1 MKITALLLN
10 IALLVAT
17 FCLPLQQSFAQTSA
31 DFPNSQTYFEK
42 TTQRPKLKDYSR
54 QVEALLA
61 KMTLEEKVGQ
71 MTQLEIGQITSGSNS
86 EIQIDPAK
94 LEKAIV
100 QYKVGSILNVNGHA
114 LSVDKWHEIIGAIQ
128 NAEMKTRLKIPNIYG
143 IDSIHG
149 ANYVRGATLFPQEIG
164 MAATWNPL
172 LMQKAA
178 EITAMET
185 RAAAIPWSFSPVLD
199 IGRQPEWARF
209 WETFGEDPYLAK
221 VMGASFI
228 RGLEGT
234 DVSADT
240 HVASSLKHYMGYSFP
255 LNGRDRTSAWIPEN
269 YLREYFLP
277 TFKAAVDAGARTVM
291 VNSAEIN
298 GVPGHVNKYLLTDV
312 LKNELKFDGFIVS
325 DWQDI
330 QKLVT
335 QRKVAKDEKEATM
348 MAINAGIDMSMV
360 PQSYGFSD
368 SLLELVKEKKVS
380 MARIDDA
387 VRRILRVKYELGLF
401 EKPMPNPALKSNFGK
416 PEYAD
421 VSLEAAR
428 ESLVLLKNNN
438 NILPLGKNK
447 KVLVTGPTA
456 DTLNS
461 LNNGWTWTWQGS
473 EQSLYPTDKLTI
485 KQAIEAKLGKKNFE
499 YVQGTLITKAAQ
511 GPGTMNIDEE
521 VNVKKA
527 VDEAK
532 DSDIVVL
539 CLGEGSYTETPGNL
553 TDLTLPET
561 QLKFAEAIIATG
573 KPVVLVMVE
582 GRPRVISRI
591 ADKVSGILLALNPS
605 NEGGRAI
612 SDVLFGDYNPNGK
625 LPFTYPRSTNNYLTY
640 DHKQFE
646 VEETSYGNVANNPQ
660 FDFGTGMS
668 YTTFEYGNLTLD
680 KTSIPM
686 TGGEINVSFS
696 VKNTGSRAG
705 KETAILYLRDEV
717 ATLSPAGKRVRR
729 FAKVNLDAGQSK
741 TLTFKLD
748 RDDFS
753 YIGMNNKPII
763 EAGDFTIM
771 VGGMSKTFALK

>member
-86 EIQIDPAK
+86 EIQIDAAK

-128 NAEMKTRLKIPNIYG
+128 NASMKTRLKIPNIYG

-172 LMQKAA
+172 LMQRAA

-185 RAAAIPWSFSPVLD
+185 RAAGIPWSFSPVLD

-298 GVPGHVNKYLLTDV
+298 GVPGHINKYLLTDV
-312 LKNELKFDGFIVS
+312 LKGEMKFDGFIVS

-335 QRKVAKDEKEATM
+335 QWKVAKDEKEATM

-401 EKPMPNPALKSNFGK
+401 ENPMPKPALKSNFGK

-447 KVLVTGPTA
+447 KVLVTGPTS

-532 DSDIVVL
+532 DSDVVVL

-640 DHKQFE
+640 DHKAFE

-660 FDFGTGMS
+660 YDFGTGMS
-668 YTTFEYGNLTLD
+668 YTTFEYSNLTLD

-686 TGGEINVSFS
+686 SGEINVSFN
-696 VKNTGSRAG
+696 VKNTGNRAG

-717 ATLSPAGKRVRR
+717 ATLSPPGKRVRR
-729 FAKVNLDAGQSK
+729 FAKVNLEPNQSK
-741 TLTFKLD
+741 TLTFKLN

-763 EAGDFTIM
+763 EAGDFTVM
-771 VGGMSKTFALK
+771 VGNMSKTFALK